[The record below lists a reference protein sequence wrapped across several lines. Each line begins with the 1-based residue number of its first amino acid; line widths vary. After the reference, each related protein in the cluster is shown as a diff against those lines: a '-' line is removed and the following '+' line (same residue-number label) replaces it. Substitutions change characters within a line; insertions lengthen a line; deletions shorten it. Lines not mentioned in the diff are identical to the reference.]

1 MVEQKKPAGE
11 KHEHEGLYDKIT
23 AYGTLASLL
32 VAVVGLFVSVGVA
45 AIAYFTLA
53 YTAHWPPFNSTL
65 TASPSN
71 ASNTAF
77 AQATAAS
84 AHSADAVPDD
94 YQGSWQGEI
103 SGPGGTFGASM
114 NLNSGTDGSQVG
126 VFQNNTGDCQGDI
139 YLTSGGGPL
148 TLRIVTTSNPFGYC
162 VSLAFAQVRLTS
174 GGLLFSFAQTGGV
187 SPGQGTLAP
196 AS

>member
-1 MVEQKKPAGE
+1 MVEQKKSAG
-11 KHEHEGLYDKIT
+11 KQHEHESLYDKIT

-32 VAVVGLFVSVGVA
+32 VAVFGLFVSTGVA

-53 YTAHWPPFNSTL
+53 YTARWPPF
-65 TASPSN
+65 SPAPAAPSSN
-71 ASNTAF
+71 ASNATS
-77 AQATAAS
+77 AQASTAS
-84 AHSADAVPDD
+84 SQSVGGVPAD

-126 VFQNNTGDCQGDI
+126 VFQNDTGDCQGDI
-139 YLTSGGGPL
+139 YLTRGGGPL
-148 TLRIVTTSNPFGYC
+148 SVRIVTTSNPFDYC
-162 VSLAFAQVRLTS
+162 VSLAFAQVTLTS
-174 GGLLFSFAQTGGV
+174 GGLLFSFDQTGGV
-187 SPGQGTLAP
+187 SPGQGTLSP

>member
-1 MVEQKKPAGE
+1 VVEQKKPAGE
-11 KHEHEGLYDKIT
+11 KHEHEGLYDRIT
-23 AYGTLASLL
+23 AYGTLAGLL
-32 VAVVGLFVSVGVA
+32 IAVVGLFVSIGVA
-45 AIAYFTLA
+45 AIAYFSLA
-53 YTAHWPPFNSTL
+53 YTAHWPPFSSTPVE
-65 TASPSN
+65 SSSNVSN
-71 ASNTAF
+71 ATF
-77 AQATAAS
+77 AQANAAS
-84 AHSADAVPDD
+84 SQPDGVPAD
-94 YQGSWQGEI
+94 YQGNWQGEI

-114 NLNSGTDGSQVG
+114 NLASGTDGSQVG

-174 GGLLFSFAQTGGV
+174 GGLLFSFDQTGGV
-187 SPGQGTLAP
+187 SPGQGTLS